1 MRIAID
7 ARELRGQPTGVGRY
21 LASLLTAW
29 EEIPAAQTHEFVLC
43 APLPIEARS
52 RRLAVQTIG
61 RQGWHRSSGTM
72 WEQSTLPSLVRA
84 TSANVLFSPGYTAPL
99 MCPAPSIVAIHDVS
113 FAARPEWFAA
123 REGMRRRLLARLS
136 ARRAARVLTISQF
149 SKREIVRLLGIEES
163 RIDVIYPGAPAPTSI
178 AEPDRAAARHDHL
191 VLFVGSLFTRR
202 HIPAL
207 IDGFA
212 RLAHQRSDVR
222 LEIVGDNR
230 TTPPVDF
237 NRLVVAAGATDRIA
251 LRSYVSD
258 DVLRNLYVRAR
269 AFVFLSEYEGFG
281 LTPMEA
287 LAAGV
292 PIVVLDTP
300 VAREVYEDAA
310 VYVSKP
316 DPALVRAAIERVLFD
331 ERERARI
338 LAAAATLLPR
348 YSWRHCAER
357 VLDVLVA
364 SATDSSTVQRAGTP
378 REAR

>member
-21 LASLLTAW
+21 LASLLAAW

-43 APLPIEARS
+43 APSPIEAGS
-52 RRLAVQTIG
+52 RRLGVRTIG

-72 WEQSTLPSLVRA
+72 WEQTTLPSLVGA
-84 TSANVLFSPGYTAPL
+84 TNADVLFSPGYTAPL
-99 MCPAPSIVAIHDVS
+99 LCPAPSIVAIHDVS

-149 SKREIVRLLGIEES
+149 SKREIVRLLGIDES
-163 RIDVIYPGAPAPTSI
+163 RIEVIYPGASAPTSI
-178 AEPDRAAARHDHL
+178 AERDRGATSDEHL

-202 HIPAL
+202 HIPVL

-237 NRLVVAAGATDRIA
+237 DRLVAATGAADRIA

-258 DVLRNLYVRAR
+258 DILQSLYMRAR

-281 LTPMEA
+281 LTPIEA

-300 VAREVYEDAA
+300 VAREVYDDAA
-310 VYVSKP
+310 VYVSTP

-331 ERERARI
+331 ERERARM

-348 YSWRHCAER
+348 YSWRQCAER
-357 VLDVLVA
+357 VLDVLVT
-364 SATDSSTVQRAGTP
+364 SAVGSNNGQRKNSRAAG
-378 REAR
+378 

>member
-21 LASLLTAW
+21 LASLLAAW

-43 APLPIEARS
+43 APSPIDARF
-52 RRLAVQTIG
+52 RRLAVRTIG

-72 WEQSTLPSLVRA
+72 WEQTTLPSLVGA
-84 TSANVLFSPGYTAPL
+84 TNADVLFSPGYTAPL
-99 MCPAPSIVAIHDVS
+99 LCPVPSIVAIHDVS

-149 SKREIVRLLGIEES
+149 SKREIVRLLGIDES
-163 RIDVIYPGAPAPTSI
+163 RIEVIYPGATAPTSI
-178 AEPDRAAARHDHL
+178 AEPDRAATSDEHL

-237 NRLVVAAGATDRIA
+237 DRLVVATGAADRIA

-258 DVLRNLYVRAR
+258 DILQSLYMRAR

-281 LTPMEA
+281 LTPIEA

-300 VAREVYEDAA
+300 VAREVYDDAA
-310 VYVSKP
+310 VYVSAP

-331 ERERARI
+331 ERERARL

-348 YSWRHCAER
+348 YSWPQCAER
-357 VLDVLVA
+357 VLDVLVT
-364 SATDSSTVQRAGTP
+364 SATGSNNGQRKNFP
-378 REAR
+378 